1 MQPIKPEIM
10 VSFGEQ
16 RHIPGSIHS
25 LQPRSR
31 TQMGPTLSNTK
42 VPFCPDW
49 GLPDGQA
56 HGTISF
62 PRSHPIFQR
71 VLPYW
76 ELWGWLPELLPHCEP
91 SPCPF
96 LTPKA
101 YLLSELLLSPLTT
114 DCHVHLPIAGL
125 FFPSSHSE
133 CRNTSTR
140 REKGDRF
147 PWHDFIK
154 IEWIL

>member
-1 MQPIKPEIM
+1 M
-10 VSFGEQ
+10 VPFGEQ

-42 VPFCPDW
+42 VQFCPDW

-56 HGTISF
+56 YGTISF

-76 ELWGWLPELLPHCEP
+76 ELWGWLPELLPHCRHP
-91 SPCPF
+91 ALSSP
-96 LTPKA
+96 PKA
-101 YLLSELLLSPLTT
+101 YLLSGLLLSPLTT
-114 DCHVHLPIAGL
+114 DYHVNLSIAGL